1 MDRAQRFPNL
11 HARAS
16 AMGTR
21 REESTTLRYQKREM
35 AEMTRRSQSL
45 ESDVQN
51 GDGNE
56 NLTQRF

>member
-1 MDRAQRFPNL
+1 MDHAQRFPNL

-21 REESTTLRYQKREM
+21 REEPTTLRYQKREM
-35 AEMTRRSQSL
+35 AEMIRRSQSL

-51 GDGNE
+51 GDDNE
-56 NLTQRF
+56 N